1 MSALERINSIPG
13 YERISRKFEDSGL
26 NVGILFIL
34 PAFVMILLLLL
45 YPMINTIWISLQETT
60 GVGLSLENYRAMF
73 TSDWFIPVIRNSV
86 VWVVIGTLLQ
96 IAVGFGFAL
105 LLNTQLPGKKY
116 LRGLYLLPWITPVVV
131 VALVFSWM
139 YSPQFG
145 IINSLLVQV
154 GILNSSIAWLSQPD
168 TALFALIIAATWKR
182 FPFVMIMLLAG
193 LQDVDDQLQNAAI
206 IDGAPYWARM
216 RHVTLPQLLPVLKI
230 VLLLS
235 VIWCFNQFAIIYT
248 ATGGGPLNA
257 TMIFPVKVYELAFG
271 QLDFGLS
278 TALSVLMFGVMLL
291 FMIGYMRV
299 LRTQGV
305 EL

>member
-1 MSALERINSIPG
+1 MSATERISSIPG

-26 NVGILFIL
+26 NVGLLFIL

-60 GVGLSLENYRAMF
+60 GVGLSLENYRVMF
-73 TSDWFIPVIRNSV
+73 ASDWFIPVVRNSV
-86 VWVVIGTLLQ
+86 VWVVLGTLLQ

-105 LLNTQLPGKKY
+105 LLNTQLPGKKF

-257 TMIFPVKVYELAFG
+257 TMTFPVKVYELAFG

-291 FMIGYMRV
+291 FMVLYMRV